1 MQKKKDLYLIILPGI
16 ALSIIYRIIGV
27 KSNWW
32 EEILLIIILYLIA
45 FIPYFISLF
54 ILKEKGMDTIS
65 VKKRLYLIISFSILF
80 RIILLPSPPSLSDDI
95 YRYLWDGKVQ
105 SHGINPYK
113 YSPNSDNLAFIK
125 DEYANKVNEPGCP
138 TIYPPLAQ
146 IISLIVYKISYTVT
160 FMKLFYIIFDILLI
174 FVIYKILL
182 FRGDNI
188 LKVIIYAWNPASVIE
203 FASNG
208 HNDSM
213 AIFFLFLSFY
223 LAMKDRPFLSVSS
236 LSFSIL
242 SKYTPII
249 LIPFYY
255 KKIDKRALLLLPLII
270 IVLFWPYR
278 SGIEN
283 LLSGINIYSH
293 LQKFNDSIFYLFHS
307 TLWHY
312 LKDYYNPWHLA
323 MIDSKMLVGVILTF
337 VFIYLFIRNDE
348 LGWSA
353 YIIIGLFIILYFQVQ
368 PWYLMWILPF
378 ACIYR
383 GRAWIL
389 LTSLIPLSYYTYV
402 KFYSPEKIWHE
413 SLILKSIIYLP
424 FYFLLT
430 YDFIKIKLRK
440 G

>member
-1 MQKKKDLYLIILPGI
+1 MQKRKDLYLIILPGI
-16 ALSIIYRIIGV
+16 ALSIIYSIIAL

-32 EEILLIIILYLIA
+32 VEILLIIILYLTA
-45 FIPYFISLF
+45 SIPYLISLF
-54 ILKEKGMDTIS
+54 ILKDKGMDAIS
-65 VKKRLYLIISFSILF
+65 VKKRLYLIIFFSILF

-95 YRYLWDGKVQ
+95 YRYLWDGRVQ

-113 YSPNSDNLAFIK
+113 YPPNSDKLAFLK
-125 DEYANKVNEPGCP
+125 DEYADKVNEPTRP

-146 IISLIVYKISYTVT
+146 IVSLAGVNISYTVT
-160 FMKLFYIIFDILLI
+160 FMKLIYVIFDILLI

-188 LKVIIYAWNPASVIE
+188 LKVIIYAWNPVAVIE

-236 LSFSIL
+236 LSFSVL
-242 SKYTPII
+242 SKYTPMI
-249 LIPFYY
+249 LLPFYY
-255 KKIDKRALLLLPLII
+255 KKIDKRAILLFPLII

-278 SGIEN
+278 NGIEE
-283 LLSGINIYSH
+283 LLGGIKIYSH
-293 LQKFNDSIFYLFHS
+293 LQKFNDSIFYILHS
-307 TLWHY
+307 IFLHY

-323 MIDSKMLVGVILTF
+323 MIDSKMVIVVILIS
-337 VFIYLFIRNDE
+337 VFMYLFIKNKE
-348 LGWSA
+348 LEWSA
-353 YIIIGLFIILYFQVQ
+353 YIIIGLFIILSFQVQ

-378 ACIYR
+378 VCIYR
-383 GRAWIL
+383 GRAWIV

-413 SLILKSIIYLP
+413 SLIIKSIEYFP
-424 FYFLLT
+424 FYFLLI
-430 YDFIKIKLRK
+430 YDYIKAK
-440 G
+440 GKKG